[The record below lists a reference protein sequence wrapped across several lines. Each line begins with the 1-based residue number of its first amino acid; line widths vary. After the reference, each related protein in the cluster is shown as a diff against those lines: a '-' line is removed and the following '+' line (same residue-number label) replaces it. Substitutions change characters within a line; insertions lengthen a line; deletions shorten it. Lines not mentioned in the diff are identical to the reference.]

1 MFCVFCFALLL
12 FFPIDRSSI
21 LTGKFPVVTPKMASL
36 KNSRIDPFIS
46 VPREAEAGDTFYE
59 PAEHPPFPYNLSSET
74 YAPYVD
80 FLMFTPLL
88 VLRRKRLPYWN
99 WFCSEG
105 AQGKT
110 ISRPVEVKATQQRDH
125 CTASVGFGDQE
136 DVYKNK
142 LLKRGQP
149 KALLTW
155 RSKRKVLVW
164 PEK

>member
-12 FFPIDRSSI
+12 FFPVDRSSI

-88 VLRRKRLPYWN
+88 VLRRKRLLT
-99 WFCSEG
+99 E
-105 AQGKT
+105 T
-110 ISRPVEVKATQQRDH
+110 
-125 CTASVGFGDQE
+125 GFA
-136 DVYKNK
+136 
-142 LLKRGQP
+142 LRGLREKQS
-149 KALLTW
+149 L
-155 RSKRKVLVW
+155 VL
-164 PEK
+164 